1 MKTRILLAALA
12 LAALPGLALAFGCQD
27 RTQITASS
35 CAEGQVWDGVAG
47 TCVDKPT
54 S

>member
-1 MKTRILLAALA
+1 MKTRILLAALV
-12 LAALPGLALAFGCQD
+12 LATLPGLALAFGCPD
-27 RTQITASS
+27 RTKITASN
-35 CAEGQVWDGVAG
+35 CAEGQVWDGAAG